1 MSLEQI
7 KKQAKRL
14 HRILPEVLPEVV
26 SQRKDFNLAICQ
38 EIVAKQ
44 FRYPSFHAATQS
56 FSENLSS
63 PPSGVPVRLGS
74 PLLASP
80 SLLVDESALSNV
92 CKRIVKILDAYPMI
106 GETDRREYHGGI
118 GFFEVAAQK
127 SFDVYAAWV
136 GTKRGVDEY
145 SLLVIPSSSDGSL
158 FEAGAFL
165 NNDAFRSFFLR
176 RIEAEIDLH
185 SDFCNM
191 KFVSICG
198 LFGRSDR
205 TEEHSLH
212 LFQFDRVDDF
222 DLSVEWHCPR
232 NQDPTLRDAPI
243 HVLHAA
249 RSQTVP
255 CFSAQHILIYLHWVL
270 ERVRVESEKSWVV
283 QNLHNHKLLNVSRL
297 TDALNTCAYAAS
309 RRGDHHDMGVE
320 FTLPSEEKSPLVRFL
335 ESYSQ
340 AVAGGSSLIKADR
353 SRGAPHLSGEYK
365 YFVGANPLSG
375 VKSLLKGFRQKP
387 LNFGAAPLLVFC
399 TRSFAPAV
407 GLIESFVSAS
417 RDQGRSVMYLARSA
431 ELFLPENLR
440 EGVEFVDLGILEQSP
455 EEVNNR
461 LKFAFFRSLQY
472 RRLSLI
478 IEDCDHLSLHPA
490 LNSFLNQIKDQ
501 NLPALLLSQGEDY
514 SDQSRL
520 FSLLGKRETAVI
532 FSMADGSRSAAW
544 FNQSLGWGEGLEASK
559 FREDYSPSDLLIYK
573 RLQGRSMKG
582 EWFEFNE

>member
-14 HRILPEVLPEVV
+14 HKILPEVLPEVV

-44 FRYPSFHAATQS
+44 YRYPSFHAATQS
-56 FSENLSS
+56 VSENVSFS
-63 PPSGVPVRLGS
+63 PSGAPVRLGS
-74 PLLASP
+74 TLLASP
-80 SLLVDESALSNV
+80 GPLVDETALSNV
-92 CKRIVKILDAYPMI
+92 CKKVVKILDAYPMI

-118 GFFEVAAQK
+118 GFFEVAAKK

-145 SLLVIPSSSDGSL
+145 SLLVIPSSSDASL

-185 SDFCNM
+185 SDFSSM
-191 KFVSICG
+191 KFVSVCG

-212 LFQFDRVDDF
+212 LFPFNEVDDF

-232 NQDPTLRDAPI
+232 NPDPVLRDAPI

-270 ERVRVESEKSWVV
+270 ERVSVESEKSWVV
-283 QNLHNHKLLNVSRL
+283 QNLYNHKLLNVGRL
-297 TDALNTCAYAAS
+297 VDALSTCAYAAS

-320 FTLPSEEKSPLVRFL
+320 FTLPPEEKSPLVRFL
-335 ESYSQ
+335 ESYST
-340 AVAGGSSLIKADR
+340 AVAGGTSLIKADR
-353 SRGAPHLSGEYK
+353 SRGTSHLSGEYQ
-365 YFVGANPLSG
+365 YFVGATPLSG
-375 VKSLLKGFRQKP
+375 VKSLLKGFRRKP

-399 TRSFAPAV
+399 TRSFTPAA
-407 GLIESFVSAS
+407 GLIASFVSAS
-417 RDQGRSVMYLARSA
+417 RDQGRRILYLARSA
-431 ELFLPENLR
+431 EVFLPEHLR
-440 EGVEFVDLGILEQSP
+440 DAVDFVDLGILEQSP
-455 EEVNNR
+455 EEVNTR
-461 LKFAFFRSLQY
+461 LKFAFFKSLQY
-472 RRLSLI
+472 RRLSLV
-478 IEDCDHLSLHPA
+478 IEDCDHLSTHPA

-501 NLPALLLSQGEDY
+501 NIPALLLSQGESY

-520 FSLLGKRETAVI
+520 FSLLGKRETAVM

-544 FNQSLGWGEGLEASK
+544 FNQSLGLGDGLEASK
-559 FREDYSPSDLLIYK
+559 FREDYSQGDLLIYK
-573 RLQGRSMKG
+573 RLQGNPTKG
-582 EWFEFNE
+582 DWFELNQ

>member
-56 FSENLSS
+56 FSENLPSS
-63 PPSGVPVRLGS
+63 PSGAPVRLGS

-145 SLLVIPSSSDGSL
+145 SLLVIPSSSDPSL

-176 RIEAEIDLH
+176 RIEAEIDVH
-185 SDFCNM
+185 SDFSNL

-212 LFQFDRVDDF
+212 LFQFDQVDDF

-232 NQDPTLRDAPI
+232 NQDPALRDAPI
-243 HVLHAA
+243 HVLQAA

-255 CFSAQHILIYLHWVL
+255 SFSAQHILIYLHWVL
-270 ERVRVESEKSWVV
+270 ERVRVENEKGWIV
-283 QNLHNHKLLNVSRL
+283 QNLYNHKLLNVGRL
-297 TDALNTCAYAAS
+297 ADALNTCAYAAS

-320 FTLPSEEKSPLVRFL
+320 FTLPPAEKSPLVRFL
-335 ESYSQ
+335 ESYSS
-340 AVAGGSSLIKADR
+340 AVAGGTSLIKADR
-353 SRGAPHLSGEYK
+353 SSGAAYVSGEYQ

-375 VKSLLKGFRQKP
+375 VKSLLKGFRRKP

-399 TRSFAPAV
+399 TRSFTPAA
-407 GLIESFVSAS
+407 GLIESFVNAS
-417 RDQGRSVMYLARSA
+417 RNQGRSVMYLARSA
-431 ELFLPENLR
+431 EVFLPENLR

-455 EEVNNR
+455 EEVNTR
-461 LKFAFFRSLQY
+461 LKFAFFKSLQY

-478 IEDCDHLSLHPA
+478 IEDCDHLSIHPS

-501 NLPALLLSQGEDY
+501 NMPALLLSQGVDY

-532 FSMADGSRSAAW
+532 FSMAEGPRSAAW

-559 FREDYSPSDLLIYK
+559 FREDYSPGDLLIYK

-582 EWFEFNE
+582 EWFELNE